1 MLAPTLT
8 ERDREVRHVAVSAER
23 RALLAES
30 TDALLNDPARVVRA
44 PGYGSGLVPAFDLM
58 VDELAGIDSD
68 GMRERLARIV
78 AGAAK
83 QTGDARLQES
93 ALRFI
98 GDVCQSHAA
107 ARSGL

>member
-1 MLAPTLT
+1 
-8 ERDREVRHVAVSAER
+8 
-23 RALLAES
+23 
-30 TDALLNDPARVVRA
+30 
-44 PGYGSGLVPAFDLM
+44 
-58 VDELAGIDSD
+58 
-68 GMRERLARIV
+68 MRERLARIV